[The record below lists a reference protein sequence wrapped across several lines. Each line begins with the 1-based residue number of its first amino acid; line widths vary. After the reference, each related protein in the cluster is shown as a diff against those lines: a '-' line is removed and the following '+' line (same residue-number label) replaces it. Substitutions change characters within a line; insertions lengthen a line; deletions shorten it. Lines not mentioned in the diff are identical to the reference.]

1 MSKWRSVM
9 SGFPQG
15 SVLGPALFNI
25 FVSDMDSGIEC
36 TLNKFANDTKLC
48 SSVNTLDRSDA
59 IQRDLDRCESRLLG
73 SALSM
78 KTLLVGLLLGLAYVE
93 LGYPFFGNITVTR
106 SCEEECLSYDGIGA
120 TRPKS
125 CCYTDLCTDDTKSS
139 NGVGS
144 SSAAL
149 GLMAMV
155 VGTLLQCAL

>member
-1 MSKWRSVM
+1 
-9 SGFPQG
+9 
-15 SVLGPALFNI
+15 
-25 FVSDMDSGIEC
+25 
-36 TLNKFANDTKLC
+36 
-48 SSVNTLDRSDA
+48 
-59 IQRDLDRCESRLLG
+59 
-73 SALSM
+73 M
-78 KTLLVGLLLGLAYVE
+78 KTLLFGLLLGLAYME
-93 LGYPFFGNITVTR
+93 LAQSLRCYTCKEPTDISQCRKATLCPPKSTVCTTTLHSVDTGYPFFGNITVTR

-139 NGVGS
+139 NGAGS

>member
-1 MSKWRSVM
+1 M
-9 SGFPQG
+9 
-15 SVLGPALFNI
+15 PA
-25 FVSDMDSGIEC
+25 VC
-36 TLNKFANDTKLC
+36 TFLHHFF
-48 SSVNTLDRSDA
+48 
-59 IQRDLDRCESRLLG
+59 
-73 SALSM
+73 LSF
-78 KTLLVGLLLGLAYVE
+78 LLLPFSNLPVS
-93 LGYPFFGNITVTR
+93 GYPFFGNITVTR